1 MTRGKW
7 TGLARLAVRPR
18 VGGKGRGWLFAG
30 SLVVPCALGPAGLTR
45 AKREGDGATPVGR
58 FALTACFYR
67 ADRGPRPRAQRPVRA
82 CRPTDGWC
90 DDPGSARYNTP
101 VLLPFGAG
109 HEAMWRSDRLYDLGL
124 VIDYNQ
130 SRPLKRRGS
139 AIFLHVM
146 APDGGPTAGC
156 VALRPDDLRR
166 LLPRLARHCR
176 IDIG

>member
-1 MTRGKW
+1 MITGKR

-18 VGGKGRGWLFAG
+18 LGGKGHGWLFAG
-30 SLVVPCALGPAGLTR
+30 SLVLPCALGPGGLTR

-58 FALTACFYR
+58 FALTACFFR
-67 ADRGPRPRAQRPVRA
+67 ADRGPRPVTGCPVRA
-82 CRPTDGWC
+82 SRPADGWC
-90 DDPGSARYNTP
+90 DDPASPRYNQP
-101 VLLPFGAG
+101 VRLPFAAG

-146 APDGGPTAGC
+146 APDGRPTAGC
-156 VALRPDDLRR
+156 VALRPADLRR